1 MVNVLL
7 YLIIF
12 VIMSVIFIL
21 IKSSKENEINFLNE
35 TIQRL
40 PNLIFPILKGI
51 PAILAVFFV
60 FLTMPELN
68 LFFILIMGGL
78 IFCLFGDLGIMKNLL
93 LGLVLFLV
101 AHILLVIAYSSQ
113 ILTFGTQLLENGT
126 MIVAGFLIVL
136 MFLIDLLF
144 YRYLRGSE
152 EPEILEKMRIPVIV
166 YMALISLHVVA
177 ASVFAYN
184 LFLTS
189 IIIIVIVIGSV
200 FFFVSDALIA
210 VHEFHHKL
218 KYREIIIMTTYYLA
232 LFFISLITQV

>member
-1 MVNVLL
+1 MANVLL
-7 YLIIF
+7 YLIVF
-12 VIMSVIFIL
+12 AVMSGIFIL

-51 PAILAVFFV
+51 PALLAVFYV

-68 LFFILIMGGL
+68 LFFILILGGL

-113 ILTFGTQLLENGT
+113 IVAFGTQLLENGT
-126 MIVAGFLIVL
+126 VIVAGVLIVL
-136 MFLIDLLF
+136 MFLTDLFF
-144 YRYLRGSE
+144 YRYLRRSE
-152 EPEILEKMRIPVIV
+152 KPEILDKMKVPVIV
-166 YMALISLHVVA
+166 YMVLISLHVVA

-189 IIIIVIVIGSV
+189 MVIVVIVIGSV

-210 VHEFHHKL
+210 VHEFHHAL

-232 LFFISLITQV
+232 IFFISLITQV